1 MGAKSPKFLLCK
13 MNKFWRSSVQFHEE
27 SNAYG

>member
-1 MGAKSPKFLLCK
+1 MGVKSPKFLLCK
-13 MNKFWRSSVQFHEE
+13 MNIFWRFSVQFHVE